1 MKKSLQSKVII
12 LMIVLT
18 GYVFTSQVWASSN
31 VLFIFDVSERMSGKF
46 PEHTKLKD
54 LSKLD
59 TATEALESM
68 LENLPQDLH
77 VGLEAYGHQGDKDC
91 SAIEIVSP
99 LQQLDTEE
107 IINKL
112 DLLESE
118 QGSAPLAA
126 ALQLAG
132 EELSSAQ
139 GNKSIVLFS
148 DGKDSCGGDINEV
161 ISWLKAKDIAVYVL
175 AIDVKE
181 DEVAE
186 LFSIADENEE
196 HYYSV
201 NNVEDMKRSLD
212 KIKEK
217 IETKKTYEDF
227 FRDDFVEKSLSKQWQ
242 VLNPDAKLMEVS
254 KGSVTFAMATN
265 KPKNAKNILRLTA
278 PDSESDWV
286 FTANL
291 NVIPQ
296 STREV
301 FELGISNEAGSQVV
315 LAQLNINSN
324 GNLILKGIK
333 GTKKSTSSFQEKL
346 ASNILRTPN
355 QHSDFFKDRIRSI
368 TVKLEKIGMEYE
380 VSAKLEPLDNSDKIV
395 SSKWVTLKKINSSL
409 LPNDKFFIKTYSMN
423 VKNHQAKTKGELA
436 LKWVDVK
443 IIK

>member
-1 MKKSLQSKVII
+1 M
-12 LMIVLT
+12 VLT
-18 GYVFTSQVWASSN
+18 GYVFTSQAWASSN

-68 LENLPQDLH
+68 LEDLPQDLH
-77 VGLEAYGHQGDKDC
+77 VGLEAYGHHGEKDC
-91 SAIEIVSP
+91 SVIEIVSP

-161 ISWLKAKDIAVYVL
+161 TSWLKAKDIVVYVL

-217 IETKKTYEDF
+217 MEAKKTYEDF

-301 FELGISNEAGSQVV
+301 FELGISNEAGSQVI

-346 ASNILRTPN
+346 ASNTVRTAK

-368 TVKLEKIGMEYE
+368 TVKLEKIGREYV
-380 VSAKLEPLDNSDKIV
+380 VSAKLEPLDNSNKIV
-395 SSKWVTLKKINSSL
+395 SSNWVTLKKINSSL

>member
-1 MKKSLQSKVII
+1 M
-12 LMIVLT
+12 VLT
-18 GYVFTSQVWASSN
+18 GYVITNQAWASSN
-31 VLFIFDVSERMSGKF
+31 VMFIFDVSERMSGKF

-59 TATEALESM
+59 TATEALEAM
-68 LENLPQDLH
+68 LEDLPKDLN
-77 VGLEAYGHQGDKDC
+77 VGLEVYGHKGDKDC

-99 LQQLDTEE
+99 LQRLDKEE

-112 DLLESE
+112 DLFESE
-118 QGSAPLAA
+118 QGSAPLAT
-126 ALQLAG
+126 ALQQGA

-148 DGKDSCGGDINEV
+148 DGKDSCGGDIDEIV
-161 ISWLKAKDIAVYVL
+161 SWLKAKDITVYVL

-201 NNVEDMKRSLD
+201 NNVEDMKRGLD
-212 KIKEK
+212 SIKEQMDA
-217 IETKKTYEDF
+217 KKTYEDF

-265 KPKNAKNILRLTA
+265 KPKKAKNILRFTA

-324 GNLILKGIK
+324 GNLLLKGIK

-346 ASNILRTPN
+346 ASNILKTPN

-380 VSAKLEPLDNSDKIV
+380 VAAKLEPLDNSDKIV
-395 SSKWVTLKKINSSL
+395 SSNWVTLKKINSSL

-423 VKNHQAKTKGELA
+423 VKNNQAKTKGELA

>member
-1 MKKSLQSKVII
+1 M
-12 LMIVLT
+12 VLT
-18 GYVFTSQVWASSN
+18 GYIFTSQAWASSN

-59 TATEALESM
+59 TATEALESI
-68 LENLPQDLH
+68 LEDFPQDLH

-161 ISWLKAKDIAVYVL
+161 TSWLKAKDIAVYVL

-186 LFSIADENEE
+186 LFSIADENEG

-217 IETKKTYEDF
+217 MEAKKTYEDF
-227 FRDDFVEKSLSKQWQ
+227 FRDDFVEKALSKQWQ
-242 VLNPDAKLMEVS
+242 VLNPDTKLMEVS
-254 KGSVTFAMATN
+254 KGSVTFSLVMN
-265 KPKNAKNILRLTA
+265 KPKNVKNTLRFNA

-286 FTANL
+286 FTASFSVL
-291 NVIPQ
+291 PQ

-315 LAQLNINSN
+315 LAQLNINSD
-324 GNLILKGIK
+324 GNLLLKGIK
-333 GTKKSTSSFQEKL
+333 GDKKSTSSFQEKL
-346 ASNILRTPN
+346 ASNIVRTAK

-368 TVKLEKIGMEYE
+368 TVKLEKIGREYV

>member
-1 MKKSLQSKVII
+1 MKKSLQSRVII
-12 LMIVLT
+12 LVMVLT
-18 GYVFTSQVWASSN
+18 GYVFTSQALASSN
-31 VLFIFDVSERMSGKF
+31 VMFIFDVSERMSGKF
-46 PEHTKLKD
+46 PDHTKLKD

-59 TATEALESM
+59 SATEALETM
-68 LENLPQDLH
+68 LENLPQDLN
-77 VGLEAYGHQGDKDC
+77 VGLEVYGHQGDKDC

-99 LQQLDTEE
+99 LQRLDKEE

-112 DLLESE
+112 DLFESE
-118 QGSAPLAA
+118 QGSAPLAT
-126 ALQLAG
+126 ALQQGG

-161 ISWLKAKDIAVYVL
+161 TSWLKAKDIAVYVL

-186 LFSIADENEE
+186 LFSIADEDDEN
-196 HYYSV
+196 YYSV
-201 NNVEDMKRSLD
+201 NNVEDMKRGLNS
-212 KIKEK
+212 IKEQ
-217 IETKKTYEDF
+217 IDAKKTYEDF
-227 FRDDFVEKSLSKQWQ
+227 FRDDFVEKSLSNQWQ
-242 VLNPDAKLMEVS
+242 VLNSDTKLMEVS

-265 KPKNAKNILRLTA
+265 KPKNAKNILRFTA

-301 FELGISNEAGSQVV
+301 FELGISNKAGSQVV

-324 GNLILKGIK
+324 GNLLLKGIK

-368 TVKLEKIGMEYE
+368 TVKLEKIGMGYE
-380 VSAKLEPLDNSDKIV
+380 VSAKLEPLDNNDKAV
-395 SSKWVTLKKINSSL
+395 SSNWVTLKKINSSL